1 MRQLWKSHR
10 VFGFEVARTAG
21 PDGVDLVILETAEHT
36 HAVSPAHLLMPVG
49 DREVEF
55 DVLVGLTEVAARA
68 RFLGL
73 DDAAI
78 RRAFE
83 QAIGELA

>member
-36 HAVSPAHLLMPVG
+36 HAVSPAHLLMPVSPA
-49 DREVEF
+49 ELAFEAVIALSAAVE
-55 DVLVGLTEVAARA
+55 RA

-73 DDAAI
+73 DDEQIRAAF
-78 RRAFE
+78 AKT
-83 QAIGELA
+83 LDD